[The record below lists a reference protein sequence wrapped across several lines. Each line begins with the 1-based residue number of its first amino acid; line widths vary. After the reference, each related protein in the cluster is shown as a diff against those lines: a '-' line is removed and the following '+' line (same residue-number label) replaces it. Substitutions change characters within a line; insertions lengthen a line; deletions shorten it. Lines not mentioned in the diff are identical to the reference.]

1 MGSKTTS
8 IKIKLIKMNIRQI
21 ERYMERK
28 GMDTKERV
36 TKTGGGQY
44 LKNFLIEF
52 EMDVRK
58 EAMDEIIAEVR
69 RIRAK

>member
-1 MGSKTTS
+1 
-8 IKIKLIKMNIRQI
+8 MNIRQI

-36 TKTGGGQY
+36 TKNNGGQY

-52 EMDVRK
+52 AMDVRK
-58 EAMDEIIAEVR
+58 EAMDEVIAEVR

>member
-1 MGSKTTS
+1 
-8 IKIKLIKMNIRQI
+8 MNIRQV

-52 EMDVRK
+52 AMDVRK

>member
-1 MGSKTTS
+1 
-8 IKIKLIKMNIRQI
+8 MNIRQI

-28 GMDTKERV
+28 GMDTRERI

-52 EMDVRK
+52 AIDVRK

>member
-1 MGSKTTS
+1 
-8 IKIKLIKMNIRQI
+8 MNIRQI

-28 GMDTKERV
+28 GMDTRERV

-52 EMDVRK
+52 AMDVRK

>member
-1 MGSKTTS
+1 
-8 IKIKLIKMNIRQI
+8 MNIRQI

-36 TKTGGGQY
+36 AKTGGGQY

-52 EMDVRK
+52 AIDVRK
-58 EAMDEIIAEVR
+58 EALDEVIGEVR
-69 RIRAK
+69 KIRAK

>member
-1 MGSKTTS
+1 
-8 IKIKLIKMNIRQI
+8 MNIRQI

-52 EMDVRK
+52 AMDVRK

>member
-1 MGSKTTS
+1 
-8 IKIKLIKMNIRQI
+8 MNIRQI

-52 EMDVRK
+52 AMDVRK
-58 EAMDEIIAEVR
+58 EAMDEIITEVR

>member
-1 MGSKTTS
+1 
-8 IKIKLIKMNIRQI
+8 MNIRQI

>member
-1 MGSKTTS
+1 
-8 IKIKLIKMNIRQI
+8 MNIRQI

-52 EMDVRK
+52 AMDVRK
-58 EAMDEIIAEVR
+58 EAMDEIIAEVS

>member
-1 MGSKTTS
+1 
-8 IKIKLIKMNIRQI
+8 MNIRQI

-44 LKNFLIEF
+44 LKNFLVEF
-52 EMDVRK
+52 AMDVRK

>member
-1 MGSKTTS
+1 
-8 IKIKLIKMNIRQI
+8 MNIRQI

-52 EMDVRK
+52 AIDVRN